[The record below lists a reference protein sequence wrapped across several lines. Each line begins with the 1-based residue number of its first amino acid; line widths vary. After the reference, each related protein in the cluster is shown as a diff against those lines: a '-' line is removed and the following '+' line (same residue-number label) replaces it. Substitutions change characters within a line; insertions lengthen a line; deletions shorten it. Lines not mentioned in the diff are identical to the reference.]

1 MRDKANWAKDGNERD
16 KAFDEWKKGMRN
28 KAFLRLLSI
37 QFIFCIL
44 LYGVGNNMLDHLA

>member
-28 KAFLRLLSI
+28 KAFLRLLSV
-37 QFIFCIL
+37 QFILCIL
-44 LYGVGNNMLDHLA
+44 